1 MAKIELD
8 NPIVKVAL
16 DGLMKILRSDSKE
29 VFEVQ
34 RIARGTVKEMH
45 EMIVN
50 KKLVDMYD

>member
-1 MAKIELD
+1 VTKIEID

-16 DGLMKILRSDSKE
+16 DGLMKILRSDSKD

-34 RIARGTVKEMH
+34 SIARRTIKEMH